1 MDDRTADNLFN
12 RFAELLHASDARSAA
27 RFDGLE
33 ARVDDVHVELREFR
47 AALGEGR

>member
-1 MDDRTADNLFN
+1 MDDRIADNLFN
-12 RFAELLHASDARSAA
+12 RFAELLHASDARSV

-33 ARVDDVHVELREFR
+33 TRVDDVHVELREFR